1 IWLCVVAWIQLSFC
15 VAVWLPVSG
24 HYMASFV
31 RVCVA
36 LLCVGADTRENDV
49 VFAEVKQIDFKTTQP
64 KTWCGFRDLDGVSSA
79 EPLLIKSAEKFS
91 FHWDSVLPE
100 DEIVSVEL
108 SNSFTF
114 KPYANLHQTSLP
126 VTWAVAKKILKGEH
140 PVSRTFASYIHQQSL
155 LSPLDPFLSEI
166 ARHLPQ
172 CFSEIVAH
180 KVLFWLGGST
190 NHTSGL
196 HYDAVDNLYVMLE
209 GSKEVILYPPWHA
222 ANLACGRRLT
232 GNFFMFDEAD
242 FSEATISPRFPAQP
256 RWMSECEDFKQVT
269 KLRVQVEAG
278 DILWIPSGWFHTVR
292 SSPKSVATSIFHHG
306 MAAVPHGMLVSLLNP
321 KHLRSIFQETP
332 VMEEA
337 QHVLTAKILSAYPDL
352 DFQDEEDGQDEKV
365 KDQEVAESFNRHLHR
380 YSATSRQSLQELQGP
395 QVVGRRLIEALARRP
410 LVATLAEAL
419 ERQWH
424 NLVRESDLD
433 SALLAWTKS
442 AVNNL
447 SASSKATTISGKAFI

>member
-1 IWLCVVAWIQLSFC
+1 QWT
-15 VAVWLPVSG
+15 
-24 HYMASFV
+24 M
-31 RVCVA
+31 
-36 LLCVGADTRENDV
+36 LLQGQRQCRNDLYN
-49 VFAEVKQIDFKTTQP
+49 P
-64 KTWCGFRDLDGVSSA
+64 K
-79 EPLLIKSAEKFS
+79 
-91 FHWDSVLPE
+91 
-100 DEIVSVEL
+100 
-108 SNSFTF
+108 
-114 KPYANLHQTSLP
+114 
-126 VTWAVAKKILKGEH
+126 
-140 PVSRTFASYIHQQSL
+140 
-155 LSPLDPFLSEI
+155 
-166 ARHLPQ
+166 
-172 CFSEIVAH
+172 
-180 KVLFWLGGST
+180 
-190 NHTSGL
+190 NH
-196 HYDAVDNLYVMLE
+196 
-209 GSKEVILYPPWHA
+209 
-222 ANLACGRRLT
+222 RLT

-447 SASSKATTISGKAFI
+447 SASSKATTISGWLHEIFPGCLDAGCADAMREVALVSSDGWLRGCREQTKKAKMKIEL

>member
-1 IWLCVVAWIQLSFC
+1 
-15 VAVWLPVSG
+15 
-24 HYMASFV
+24 MASFV

-209 GSKEVILYPPWHA
+209 GSKEVLSKQIIICFFFWYLRFLPVLNFWHTHTKKYIYTHSCTHIILVLSNQPP
-222 ANLACGRRLT
+222 R
-232 GNFFMFDEAD
+232 
-242 FSEATISPRFPAQP
+242 
-256 RWMSECEDFKQVT
+256 
-269 KLRVQVEAG
+269 
-278 DILWIPSGWFHTVR
+278 
-292 SSPKSVATSIFHHG
+292 
-306 MAAVPHGMLVSLLNP
+306 
-321 KHLRSIFQETP
+321 
-332 VMEEA
+332 
-337 QHVLTAKILSAYPDL
+337 
-352 DFQDEEDGQDEKV
+352 
-365 KDQEVAESFNRHLHR
+365 
-380 YSATSRQSLQELQGP
+380 
-395 QVVGRRLIEALARRP
+395 
-410 LVATLAEAL
+410 
-419 ERQWH
+419 
-424 NLVRESDLD
+424 
-433 SALLAWTKS
+433 
-442 AVNNL
+442 
-447 SASSKATTISGKAFI
+447 